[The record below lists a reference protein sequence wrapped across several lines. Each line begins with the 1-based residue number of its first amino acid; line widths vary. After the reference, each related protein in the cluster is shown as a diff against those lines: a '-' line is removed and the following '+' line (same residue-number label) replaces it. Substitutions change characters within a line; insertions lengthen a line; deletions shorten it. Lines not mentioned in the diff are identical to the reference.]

1 MLTKLFGALMLK
13 LTRLIVAIKNAFRKK
28 EPINKSEIPTS
39 SKDTK
44 AVVAAI
50 KAARRKAI
58 KETCQEC
65 DYCEECGFYDY
76 EKGCVFAESDEGI
89 PCYWEVDE

>member
-1 MLTKLFGALMLK
+1 MLTKLWSALMLK

-28 EPINKSEIPTS
+28 EPSEETEWKPDEI
-39 SKDTK
+39 DTWK
-44 AVVAAI
+44 AT
-50 KAARRKAI
+50 RMTI

-76 EKGCVFAESDEGI
+76 EKGCIFAESPEGI